1 MAFDLIDILPA
12 AQYIIIRKLCLF
24 DNDIS
29 SYKCL
34 FGILVSFYLAVALG
48 IINPRF
54 LKNSLQMFL
63 HYVFTWAHTRFRDFV
78 FVQVGT

>member
-29 SYKCL
+29 SNKCF
-34 FGILVSFYLAVALG
+34 FGILVSFYLAVELG
-48 IINPRF
+48 LINPNISKNF
-54 LKNSLQMFL
+54 LPILLQ
-63 HYVFTWAHTRFRDFV
+63 YVFTWAHTRFRDFV